1 MPVPVQPAARG
12 LNTPLPFSMALLPSI
27 LVRPDH
33 GDGELELELSNE
45 HESVLTIRSKR
56 YPDPSTVLG
65 DEDDED

>member
-1 MPVPVQPAARG
+1 
-12 LNTPLPFSMALLPSI
+12 MALLPSI

-33 GDGELELELSNE
+33 GDGELELSNE

>member
-1 MPVPVQPAARG
+1 
-12 LNTPLPFSMALLPSI
+12 MALLPSI